1 MNSPL
6 KRFLMP
12 LVLVLVLM
20 LVLVHTHRAY
30 SAEATASEKALTF
43 LTDVVRLDLASYNAK
58 LLGVME
64 NGPFGSTIVKY
75 TLESNES
82 KLDVLY
88 LSTGNVYVWCKLTPL
103 KGSPLFAQ
111 PATTTIDGA
120 KSILERYQTYSGA
133 SYLQEMRN
141 SLDTISVL
149 EPKTTTMGDI
159 RLETS
164 ILEGGKESIQW
175 MNAVNGITNTYDIV
189 ALTLRNGTFEQ
200 FCDSWNLYKIG
211 AANVKV
217 GQEEA
222 IRIAKE
228 NAYIR
233 SGSNGDVN
241 FTNFTIVD
249 SSVRAELKMQPKADN
264 MLYPNWLVLFGLDK
278 VYFNQVT
285 GIQVSI
291 WGDNGEVGYVGNLG
305 GYGAA
310 PSDQSSVTS
319 PSPPTEQSQ
328 PQLPS
333 SEPSAP
339 TENNNPPTT
348 MYIIAATTASIAVA
362 TATTTIILKKRK
374 K

>member
-1 MNSPL
+1 MGKPL
-6 KRFLMP
+6 LQKLNVIIIVIVIA
-12 LVLVLVLM
+12 LVLIQVP
-20 LVLVHTHRAY
+20 RAY
-30 SAEATASEKALTF
+30 TAEATKPEKALTF
-43 LTDVVRLDLASYNAK
+43 LTDVVGLNLASYNAK
-58 LLGVME
+58 LVGVME
-64 NGPFGSTIVKY
+64 NGPFNSTVVKY

-103 KGSPLFAQ
+103 KGAPLFAQ

-120 KSILERYQTYSGA
+120 KSILERYQTYAGA

-141 SLDTISVL
+141 SLDTMSVL

-211 AANVKV
+211 AADVKV
-217 GQEEA
+217 DQEEA

-233 SGSNGDVN
+233 SGPNGDVK

-249 SSVRAELKMQPKADN
+249 LSVRAELKMQPRTDG

-310 PSDQSSVTS
+310 PSDQIPAA
-319 PSPPTEQSQ
+319 PSPTEQSQ

-348 MYIIAATTASIAVA
+348 TYIIAAATASITLAA
-362 TATTTIILKKRK
+362 ATTAVILKKRK